1 MEAEPVKSLKS
12 VARRGA
18 IMTVAAVSALALASC
33 SAGQITQT
41 SSQVA
46 AVDGASVNSENG
58 AIAVRDVTV
67 HVTEGGEAGLK
78 FTAINQDPEKATHT
92 LEKISVDGTEVEFTG
107 AEPLKANCS
116 IVADIEEELD
126 KLVEPDAGCIQHVAT
141 TLDNP
146 GFAYGGVVPVEFTFD
161 TGVVNVD
168 ATVAAPVHDAGTN
181 DRNVGGHAEHSGH

>member
-1 MEAEPVKSLKS
+1 MKSLKS

-18 IMTVAAVSALALASC
+18 IMTVAATSALALASC

-46 AVDGASVNSENG
+46 AVDGASVNSDNG

-67 HVTEGGEAGLK
+67 HVSEDGEAGVK
-78 FTAINQDPEKATHT
+78 FTAINQDTSGATHR
-92 LEKISVDGTEVEFTG
+92 LEAISVDGTDVEFDG
-107 AEPLKANCS
+107 AEPLERNCS
-116 IVADIEEELD
+116 MVADIEEELD
-126 KLVEPDAGCIQHVAT
+126 KLVVPEAGCIQHIAT

-161 TGVVNVD
+161 TGVITVD
-168 ATVAAPVHDAGTN
+168 ATVAAPVRDAGTE
-181 DRNVGGHAEHSGH
+181 DRNVGGEHAAH